1 LKIKKEVKIGFLF
14 IVTLAISIWGLNY
27 LKGKDIFTKQRLLY
41 AIYDNI
47 NGLQVSNPVLLKGFK
62 IGQVKD
68 IHFTN
73 DSNARIA
80 VIMSITSDIKIPK
93 KTVAKIFSEDL
104 LGSKAI
110 ELQFGKSVSYVENGD
125 TLMSDLQASL
135 GDEVNRQMLPVKQ
148 KAEKLMAS
156 LDTVLASIQYIFNEN
171 TRDNLRIS
179 FESIKVTIDK
189 LRNTLTNVDTI
200 ISEQKNNLSSII
212 LNVQSFTSNLKK
224 NNQEIDNIL
233 NNIST
238 FSDTLTKLQIS
249 KTISKANKAIN
260 DISLIIEKV
269 NRGEGSIGLLINND
283 SLYRNLNSSSKE
295 LNELLKDIK
304 LNPHRYVHVSVFG
317 RNPKKNK
324 YSPASKY

>member
-1 LKIKKEVKIGFLF
+1 MKIKKEVKIGFLF
-14 IVTLAISIWGLNY
+14 IATLAISIWGLNY

-73 DSNARIA
+73 DSTARIA

-93 KTVAKIFSEDL
+93 KTIAKIFSEDL

-110 ELQFGKSVSYVENGD
+110 ELQFVKSGSYVENGD
-125 TLMSDLQASL
+125 TLVSDLQASL

-171 TRDNLRIS
+171 TRDNLRLS

-212 LNVQSFTSNLKK
+212 FNVQSFTNNLKK

-249 KTISKANKAIN
+249 KTVNKANKAIN

-269 NRGEGSIGLLINND
+269 NKGEGSIGLLINND

-304 LNPHRYVHVSVFG
+304 LNPQRYVHVSVFG

-324 YSPASKY
+324 YSPASK